1 MHFDYILIILCL
13 LFHWHISFF
22 FLFPILLSFFLS
34 LSLSFFGQ
42 LATLL
47 STCPHLPLVVCLLPH
62 SVSPS
67 LSHRSLSLALL
78 SPSKFGSVFVSLSR
92 IYQVPKFSRY
102 KFCSLCV
109 SLACAHLAA
118 RSWSLSWSWSST
130 AEAGAGAGHASF
142 ALKTFDISLKFMD
155 VCDFGASR
163 ANARGNFA
171 QIAMANG
178 KDEDEKKKKK
188 TWLYYFIVVLAGN
201 ESWELYGKHSYF
213 CGFALSMQKFGAQI
227 SWSRLQPATEVELF
241 LCICRTAI
249 TLPPFA
255 APFCST
261 RIRHRGHGLVAQ
273 IRQSMKRCAC
283 NCCKVHFKF
292 LQMSSATAKQ
302 GVWKVRFPDIT

>member
-1 MHFDYILIILCL
+1 M
-13 LFHWHISFF
+13 
-22 FLFPILLSFFLS
+22 
-34 LSLSFFGQ
+34 
-42 LATLL
+42 
-47 STCPHLPLVVCLLPH
+47 
-62 SVSPS
+62 
-67 LSHRSLSLALL
+67 
-78 SPSKFGSVFVSLSR
+78 
-92 IYQVPKFSRY
+92 PKFSRY

-118 RSWSLSWSWSST
+118 RSWSRSWSST
-130 AEAGAGAGHASF
+130 AEARAGAGHASF

-178 KDEDEKKKKK
+178 KDEDEKEKKK

-261 RIRHRGHGLVAQ
+261 RIRHGGHGLVAQ
-273 IRQSMKRCAC
+273 IRQSMKRCTC

-292 LQMSSATAKQ
+292 LQMSRATARQ